1 MSIAG
6 QEFVFRIREGD
17 REGRK
22 RRKESFKNTF
32 CEFGIFILEILISS
46 MKGKNT
52 ELKLLLFLSC

>member
-22 RRKESFKNTF
+22 KERKV
-32 CEFGIFILEILISS
+32 
-46 MKGKNT
+46 
-52 ELKLLLFLSC
+52 LKIHFVNLGFLF